1 MSFEDEYG
9 EKLGYVRVIKE
20 TPKAILVKFDGADI
34 FDEPEWFPKSQIHD
48 DSEVWREGQEGELIV
63 TEWFAE
69 QRG

>member
-1 MSFEDEYG
+1 
-9 EKLGYVRVIKE
+9 
-20 TPKAILVKFDGADI
+20 VKFDGADI

-48 DSEVWREGQEGELIV
+48 DSEVWREGQEGELVV